1 MPKMEEHMATFE
13 KLENNR
19 AKLTIDV
26 SPETF
31 GSAVLQAY
39 HKTAKRYDVPGF
51 RKGKAPRKVI
61 ENMYGEGVF
70 FEDAFEIV
78 WGDAYDA
85 ALAEHDLT
93 AVDKPAIDITTI
105 GAAEGVVFTAEVQ
118 LKPEVTLGAYKGLE
132 VPEPEYT
139 VEDSEVMAEIE
150 KEREKSAR
158 FIEVDRPV
166 ENGDRVVLDYSG
178 SVDGEKFDGGTAEDQ
193 LLVIGSGT
201 FIPGFE
207 EQLVGMK
214 TGEEKDISV
223 KFPDEYSKPL
233 AGKDAVFAVK
243 IKAVQIKELP
253 ELDDEFAKDVS
264 DFDTFEEFKADKKA
278 KMVEQ
283 AEKNRATAIENV
295 ALKMAADNAI
305 VDIPEVM
312 VDRQINYMLRD
323 LAYQLSMSG
332 LSLDDYCKY
341 TGTDTK
347 GLQEQYRPEA
357 LNRVK
362 LQLVIEAIGN
372 KEQIACTEEDRQAA
386 IAEFSE
392 NSGKTPEEFAKSL
405 SEDDL
410 EYITDHVIAQKTVK
424 LVTDSVVLV
433 KGEPEKKAA
442 AKKPAAKEAD
452 GASAAEKPAKK
463 SVAKKADDAAT
474 EDKPAKKPAAKKPAA
489 KKAEPKE
496 EPKA

>member
-1 MPKMEEHMATFE
+1 MATFE
-13 KLENNR
+13 KQENNR
-19 AKLTIDV
+19 AKLTITV

-31 GSAVLQAY
+31 GSAVTQAY
-39 HKTAKRYDVPGF
+39 HKTANRYNVPGF

-105 GAAEGVVFTAEVQ
+105 DIAEGVVFTAEVQ

-132 VPEPEYT
+132 VPEPEFK

-193 LLVIGSGT
+193 LLIIGSGT

-214 TGEEKDISV
+214 VGEEKDINV
-223 KFPDEYSKPL
+223 KFPDEYSEPL

-264 DFDTFEEFKADKKA
+264 DFDTFEELKADKKA

-283 AEKNRATAIENV
+283 ADKNRATAIENV

-305 VDIPEVM
+305 VDIPDVM
-312 VDRQINYMLRD
+312 VDRQVNYMLRD
-323 LAYQLSMSG
+323 IAYQLSMSG
-332 LSLDDYCKY
+332 LSLEDYCKY
-341 TGTDTK
+341 TGTDMN

-362 LQLVIEAIGN
+362 MQLVIEAIGN
-372 KEQIACTEEDRQAA
+372 KEQVACTEEDRQAA
-386 IAEFSE
+386 IAEFAE
-392 NSGKTPEEFAKSL
+392 GSGKTPEEFAKSL

-410 EYITDHVIAQKTVK
+410 EYVTDHVIAQKTVK
-424 LVTDSVVLV
+424 LITDSVVLV
-433 KGEPEKKAA
+433 KGEPEAKKAAKKSATKKAA
-442 AKKPAAKEAD
+442 AKTDDEKVAD
-452 GASAAEKPAKK
+452 S
-463 SVAKKADDAAT
+463 
-474 EDKPAKKPAAKKPAA
+474 KPAKKPAAKKAA
-489 KKAEPKE
+489 PKE
-496 EPKA
+496 EPEA